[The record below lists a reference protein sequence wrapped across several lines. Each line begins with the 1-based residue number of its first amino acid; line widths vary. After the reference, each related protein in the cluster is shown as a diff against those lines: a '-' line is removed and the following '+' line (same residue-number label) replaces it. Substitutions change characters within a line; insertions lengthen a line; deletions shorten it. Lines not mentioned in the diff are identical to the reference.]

1 MGIWSLHWLEAAG
14 TLQPWRT
21 EIDTQI
27 SGARAAIAKHIAPP
41 LLDVIVQRIPG
52 RGIPEFGIGAH
63 AHRSSC
69 FSIDIDPDNQN
80 FAAALR
86 NRKVCSSAA
95 HEANHCMRMAG
106 PGLGLT
112 LGEALVSE
120 GLAGHF
126 TQLVLGTTPA
136 PWECA
141 FGIDVLM
148 RHFPSAEQLGS
159 PGYSHRAWFFGV
171 GGPYPRWLGYTLG
184 HAIVEEWRLKCSPAV
199 ADLIHVPAADVLSA
213 AVPRFAN
220 TERNQAH

>member
-1 MGIWSLHWLEAAG
+1 MRPIIACGWLD
-14 TLQPWRT
+14 Q
-21 EIDTQI
+21 
-27 SGARAAIAKHIAPP
+27 
-41 LLDVIVQRIPG
+41 
-52 RGIPEFGIGAH
+52 
-63 AHRSSC
+63 
-69 FSIDIDPDNQN
+69 
-80 FAAALR
+80 
-86 NRKVCSSAA
+86 
-95 HEANHCMRMAG
+95 
-106 PGLGLT
+106 GLGRT

-159 PGYSHRAWFFGV
+159 PGCSHRAWFFGV

-199 ADLIHVPAADVLSA
+199 ADLIHVPAAEVLSA
-213 AVPRFAN
+213 TVPRFAN
-220 TERNQAH
+220 TERYQAHLILRHDRSTPVKVSRCARRTLTLEH